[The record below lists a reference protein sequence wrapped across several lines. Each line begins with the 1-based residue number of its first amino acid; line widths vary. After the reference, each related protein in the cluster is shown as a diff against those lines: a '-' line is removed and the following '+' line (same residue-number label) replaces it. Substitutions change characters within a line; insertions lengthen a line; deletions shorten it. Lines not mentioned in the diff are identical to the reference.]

1 MEANLVAPQKL
12 TLELPYDLVIL
23 LLRKYPKEFQRLNL
37 AWKIYYLKLYDGKCT
52 FK

>member
-23 LLRKYPKEFQRLNL
+23 LLRKYPKE
-37 AWKIYYLKLYDGKCT
+37 LKAGTQILLQYCS
-52 FK
+52 